1 MQPLSVTKIN
11 VMDLIVTSL
20 IANVEEDLDE
30 VMVDDADNNDDMA
43 DDNIVVNTENDAE
56 MMTSTPCNIT

>member
-1 MQPLSVTKIN
+1 
-11 VMDLIVTSL
+11 
-20 IANVEEDLDE
+20 
-30 VMVDDADNNDDMA
+30 MVDDADNNDDMA